1 MSLDEREGGIR
12 ALLNLG
18 HTFGHVIRVFDFHQ
32 TYTHGG
38 KQESESWLFIIFN
51 YRQLRQGLAMESG
64 YMEKL

>member
-18 HTFGHVIRVFDFHQ
+18 HTFGHVIRAFDFQ
-32 TYTHGG
+32 QSYTHGG
-38 KQESESWLFIIFN
+38 KWESESWLFIILK
-51 YRQLRQGLAMESG
+51 YRQLRQVLAMESG